1 MRSNYVGAYLSWVM
15 DSYDLGA
22 VVITAAVLE
31 KVFYPTL
38 GLLGAVLPVV
48 FTIVTRPLGG
58 FLFGFIADI
67 RGRKK
72 ALIATVLGYSLS
84 IGLTGLL
91 PTYAQVGIL
100 APLLF
105 SLLRILQG
113 VFIGGDVSSSFTLA
127 MESVPR
133 WRGTFS
139 GIMQSGTL
147 LGFVLVDVLFTTL
160 ARSPDFIVEGWR
172 YIFFIGV
179 VPAVLALL
187 IRVKVTEPKIYVEA
201 KKDYPLK
208 GLSPLWQTILVM
220 IGFWVMIYAGPQFIP
235 TYLGQALHLSP
246 QTYGFLALIMNV
258 IGIPAMIISGF
269 LSDLI
274 GRRTIGLIGVLVGVI
289 TATWFYM
296 FGSPTLSSMMA
307 FGFGMNLASAISP
320 AYLAERF
327 KTFSRAT
334 GVGFSYNGAFIVAGF
349 TQLLISQ
356 LSAFT
361 SVSQSAN
368 VVLGVGAALAFI
380 GLTIGPETL
389 RKSELST

>member
-1 MRSNYVGAYLSWVM
+1 
-15 DSYDLGA
+15 
-22 VVITAAVLE
+22 
-31 KVFYPTL
+31 
-38 GLLGAVLPVV
+38 
-48 FTIVTRPLGG
+48 
-58 FLFGFIADI
+58 
-67 RGRKK
+67 
-72 ALIATVLGYSLS
+72 
-84 IGLTGLL
+84 
-91 PTYAQVGIL
+91 
-100 APLLF
+100 
-105 SLLRILQG
+105 
-113 VFIGGDVSSSFTLA
+113 
-127 MESVPR
+127 
-133 WRGTFS
+133 
-139 GIMQSGTL
+139 
-147 LGFVLVDVLFTTL
+147 
-160 ARSPDFIVEGWR
+160 
-172 YIFFIGV
+172 
-179 VPAVLALL
+179 
-187 IRVKVTEPKIYVEA
+187 
-201 KKDYPLK
+201 
-208 GLSPLWQTILVM
+208 
-220 IGFWVMIYAGPQFIP
+220 
-235 TYLGQALHLSP
+235 
-246 QTYGFLALIMNV
+246 IMNV

-296 FGSPTLSSMMA
+296 FGSPTLSSMIA